1 MKNKMRKGSRRSL
14 FLALMLLCVMLMPTT
29 VMATATEAATRQ
41 EFDDYGPG
49 SGEYVLH
56 VKVSETNGE
65 DDGYVDFGNFG
76 PNKYKTYGNE
86 SKYIFN
92 KENTTSYYTIS
103 LVPGPGKK
111 LTYYKIVYDT
121 GSTFEY
127 GTSIGSP
134 ISYENDG
141 SVEITITEPMESQVD
156 NNKVY
161 IEATFE
167 DATAPGEPTNIRW
180 DGTTVKWDAP
190 ASGVDR
196 YIVRVGYGSY
206 YNGEWGIIPSP
217 YPEITTS
224 ECELNIGGF
233 YPQLLDDAFYSHITV
248 LYITAVKDKVRSEM
262 VHSEPYAQ
270 HDVPNEYSY
279 DEDDHWKECTI
290 CGVYICAGEH
300 DYGRNGFCG
309 VCGYTGTPY
318 KFLEGANG
326 IYTLDVDSKL
336 SFRADGAF
344 NKFLGVK
351 VDGVE
356 ITSDK
361 YTAKEGSTIIELKKD
376 YLNTLSVGAH
386 NLTVVYTDGS
396 CTTNFEIKKK
406 VVSTENTTTESTTAE
421 STTAENT
428 TTESTT
434 AESTTTENTTTAAT
448 DNTPKTGDNVDVTLL
463 LALIT
468 LSGMSAL
475 ALVMFGKKKQL

>member
-1 MKNKMRKGSRRSL
+1 MKKKRRIRSKLSL

-29 VMATATEAATRQ
+29 VMAEEATTRQ
-41 EFDDYGPG
+41 EFDNFGPG
-49 SGEYVLH
+49 DGKYVLH
-56 VKVSETNGE
+56 VKVSATDGV
-65 DDGYVDFGNFG
+65 DDGYVDFGIVG
-76 PNKYKTYGNE
+76 PNQYKTYGNE

-92 KENTTSYYTIS
+92 KEDTTSYYTLS

-111 LTYYKIVYDT
+111 LTYYKVVYDT
-121 GSTFEY
+121 RSTFEY
-127 GTSIGSP
+127 GTSTGYP
-134 ISYENDG
+134 ISYEDDG
-141 SVEITITEPMESQVD
+141 SVEITITEPMTSQVD

-167 DATAPGEPTNIRW
+167 DAQAPGEPTNIRW
-180 DGTTVKWDAP
+180 EGKTVKWDAP
-190 ASGVDR
+190 ASGVDF

-206 YNGEWGIIPSP
+206 FNGEWETIPSGF
-217 YPEITTS
+217 PEITTTGR
-224 ECELNIGGF
+224 EFNISNV
-233 YPQLLDDAFYSHITV
+233 YPQLLDDAVYSHITT
-248 LYITAVKDKVRSEM
+248 LYITAVKDRVRSEM

-270 HDVPNEYSY
+270 HDVPDDYSY
-279 DEDDHWKECTI
+279 DEDYHWKKCTVCGIAI
-290 CGVYICAGEH
+290 CYEEH
-300 DYGRNGFCG
+300 DFGRNGFCS

-361 YTAKEGSTIIELKKD
+361 YTATEGSTIIELKKD
-376 YLNTLSVGAH
+376 YLNTLSVGKH
-386 NLTVVYTDGS
+386 TLTVIYTDGS

-406 VVSTENTTTESTTAE
+406 VVSTE

-434 AESTTTENTTTAAT
+434 AAT
-448 DNTPKTGDNVDVTLL
+448 DNTPKTGDSVDVTML
-463 LALIT
+463 LALIA

-475 ALVMFGKKKQL
+475 ALVTFGKKKHL

>member
-1 MKNKMRKGSRRSL
+1 MKKKRRKGSRLSL

-29 VMATATEAATRQ
+29 VMAEEATTRQ

-56 VKVSETNGE
+56 VKVSATDGV
-65 DDGYVDFGNFG
+65 DDGYVDFGIVG
-76 PNKYKTYGNE
+76 PNDYKTYGNE

-92 KENTTSYYTIS
+92 KKNTSNDRTLT

-111 LTYYKIVYDT
+111 LTYYKVVNAGSTYEYGIST
-121 GSTFEY
+121 GST
-127 GTSIGSP
+127 
-134 ISYENDG
+134 ISYEDDG
-141 SVEITITEPMESQVD
+141 SVKITITEPMTSQVD

-167 DATAPGEPTNIRW
+167 DAQAPGEPTNIRW
-180 DGTTVKWDAP
+180 EGKTVKWDAP
-190 ASGVDR
+190 ASGVNR
-196 YIVRVGYGSY
+196 YIVRVGCGSY
-206 YNGEWGIIPSP
+206 FNGEWIILPSS
-217 YPEITTS
+217 YPEITTR
-224 ECELNIGGF
+224 ECELNIGVV
-233 YPQLLDDAFYSHITV
+233 YPQLLDNPVSSHVTV
-248 LYITAVKDKVRSEM
+248 LYITAVKDRVRSEM

-270 HDVPNEYSY
+270 HIVPDDYSY

-290 CGVYICAGEH
+290 CGSAICAGEH
-300 DYGRNGFCG
+300 DFGRNGFCG
-309 VCGYTGTPY
+309 ECGYTGTPY

-336 SFRADGAF
+336 SFRTDGAF

-361 YTAKEGSTIIELKKD
+361 YTATEGSTIIELKKD
-376 YLNTLSVGAH
+376 YLNTLSVGKH
-386 NLTVVYTDGS
+386 TLTVIYTDGS

-406 VVSTENTTTESTTAE
+406 VVSTE

-434 AESTTTENTTTAAT
+434 AAT
-448 DNTPKTGDNVDVTLL
+448 DNTPKTGDSVDVTLL
-463 LALIT
+463 LALIA

-475 ALVMFGKKKQL
+475 ALVAFGKKKQQ

>member
-1 MKNKMRKGSRRSL
+1 MKKKRRIRSKLSL
-14 FLALMLLCVMLMPTT
+14 FLTLMLLCVMLMPTT
-29 VMATATEAATRQ
+29 VMAEEATTRQ
-41 EFDDYGPG
+41 EFDDFGPG

-56 VKVSETNGE
+56 VKVSATNGVN
-65 DDGYVDFGNFG
+65 DGYVDFGIVG
-76 PNKYKTYGNE
+76 PNQYKTYDNE

-92 KENTTSYYTIS
+92 KEDTSSYYTLS

-121 GSTFEY
+121 GLTLEF
-127 GTSIGSP
+127 GTSGSP
-134 ISYENDG
+134 ISYERDG
-141 SVEITITEPMESQVD
+141 SVEITITEPMTSQVD

-167 DATAPGEPTNIRW
+167 DAQAPGEPTNIRW
-180 DGTTVKWDAP
+180 EGKTVKWDAP
-190 ASGVDR
+190 ASGVDF

-206 YNGEWGIIPSP
+206 FNGEWIILPSS
-217 YPEITTS
+217 YPEITTR
-224 ECELNIGGF
+224 ECELNIGGV
-233 YPQLLDDAFYSHITV
+233 YPQLLDNARESHFTV

-270 HDVPNEYSY
+270 HIVPDDYSY
-279 DEDDHWKECTI
+279 DEGYHRKECTI
-290 CGVYICAGEH
+290 CGGLICDGEH
-300 DYGRNGFCG
+300 DFGRNGFCG

-361 YTAKEGSTIIELKKD
+361 YTATEGSTIIELKKD
-376 YLNTLSVGAH
+376 YLNTLSVGKH
-386 NLTVVYTDGS
+386 TLTVIYTDGS

-406 VVSTENTTTESTTAE
+406 AVSTEATTAE
-421 STTAENT
+421 A
-428 TTESTT
+428 TTE
-434 AESTTTENTTTAAT
+434 ESTTAAT
-448 DNTPKTGDNVDVTLL
+448 DNTPKTGDSVDVTML
-463 LALIT
+463 LALIA

-475 ALVMFGKKKQL
+475 ALVTFGKKKQL